1 MILYF
6 SATGNSR
13 YAAQCLAA
21 ALNDRA
27 VSIADSDG
35 QVTLRR
41 GERLGI
47 VTPTYAWE
55 LPEPVRRFLKNAQF
69 TAEGENY
76 VFSVSTY
83 GTTPGTSGA
92 EIRRLL
98 RQKGGRVNALYS
110 IRFPDTWTPLFD
122 LSNADK
128 NARINRQAESAIDRI
143 ASQVQA
149 ETRGNHMQWPA
160 PYFVRLFSHPSY
172 EAMRRTVHFHVEES
186 CIGCGLCAKN
196 CPEQAIQ
203 MQAGKPVWVKEKCAA
218 CLSCLHHCPKFAIQ
232 YGEKTKRHG
241 QYLHPTFHE
250 TIKKK

>member
-1 MILYF
+1 MSLYF

-13 YAAQCLAA
+13 YAAQRLAA

-27 VSIADSDG
+27 VSITGSDG
-35 QVTLRR
+35 KTTLRR

-55 LPEPVRRFLKNAQF
+55 LPEPVRKFLKNAQF

-83 GTTPGTSGA
+83 GTTPGASGA
-92 EIRRLL
+92 EIRHLL
-98 RQKGGRVNALYS
+98 KQKGVRVNALYS
-110 IRFPDTWTPLFD
+110 IRFPDTWTPMFD
-122 LSNADK
+122 LRDAER
-128 NARINRQAESAIDRI
+128 NARINERAESAIDRVAAQI
-143 ASQVQA
+143 QA

-172 EAMRRTVHFHVEES
+172 EAMRRTAHFHVEES

-196 CPEQAIQ
+196 CPEQAIR

-218 CLSCLHHCPKFAIQ
+218 CLGCLHRCPKFAIQ
-232 YGEKTKRHG
+232 YGEKTKHHG
-241 QYLHPTFHE
+241 QYLHPAVHE